1 MKQFLVSLS
10 NSCWILV
17 ATTSLLAIFFRDLRA
32 GAVMSGIRVVSAFV
46 FLIALIIGA
55 LVGVVVQ
62 WL

>member
-1 MKQFLVSLS
+1 M
-10 NSCWILV
+10 